1 MAKIK
6 TGVVISRAMAKTA
19 VVEVSSVSQHPL
31 YLKAVR
37 RTKNFH
43 VHDEIGSKVGDKVE
57 FKEIRP
63 ISRTKKWAIV
73 KVIEAGGKSKRDRP
87 AASVKDIKPSQES
100 KSKTMEKPKKT
111 VAPKAATAGKTI
123 KKGKV

>member
-43 VHDEIGSKVGDKVE
+43 VQIGSKVGDKVE

-100 KSKTMEKPKKT
+100 KSKTMDKPKKT